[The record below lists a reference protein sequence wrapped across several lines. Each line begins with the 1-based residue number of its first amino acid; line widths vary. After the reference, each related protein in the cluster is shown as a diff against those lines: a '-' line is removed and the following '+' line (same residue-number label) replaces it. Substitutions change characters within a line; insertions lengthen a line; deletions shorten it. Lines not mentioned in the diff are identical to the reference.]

1 MGGKEAPNSFC
12 DKRTRLLSLAGT
24 YKNLAHMTECINN
37 SLRLRLRPV
46 GFMAEVKYMLNE
58 AMFPDNCHSKV
69 SLFKATRNS
78 EQRKSTSLIPRG
90 RALFWEGEEE
100 AQKIQIVEGVVRAVR
115 LLENGNRQILA
126 FYWPGDVV
134 MPTQSACQQFT
145 AEAVTDCR
153 VFRSKVSG
161 VCRGDEPCGAH
172 QVLADTLSL
181 VLTMSQKNC
190 VARIAWLLLRMRA
203 HLPSDPKRPDALRL
217 QLPRADLADHVG
229 TSLETVCRTL
239 ADFRTK
245 KLIDLPTRKTIRFI
259 DLKGLERISGE
270 QAGG

>member
-1 MGGKEAPNSFC
+1 MLTESASLDDRKLSTPIFRSTGNDAPEF
-12 DKRTRLLSLAGT
+12 R
-24 YKNLAHMTECINN
+24 
-37 SLRLRLRPV
+37 RP
-46 GFMAEVKYMLNE
+46 
-58 AMFPDNCHSKV
+58 
-69 SLFKATRNS
+69 
-78 EQRKSTSLIPRG
+78 STSFIPRG

-100 AQKIQIVEGVVRAVR
+100 AQKIEIVEGVVRAVR

-134 MPTQSACQQFT
+134 MPTHSTNQQYT

-153 VFRSKVSG
+153 VVRSKVSG
-161 VCRGDEPCGAH
+161 VCRSDEPCGAH

-190 VARIAWLLLRMRA
+190 VARIAWLLLRIRP
-203 HLPSDPKRPDALRL
+203 HLPADLKRPEALRL

-239 ADFRTK
+239 AEFKAK
-245 KLIDLPTRKTIRFI
+245 KLIDLPNRKTIRFI
-259 DLKGLERISGE
+259 NLEGLARISNGP
-270 QAGG
+270 AFD

>member
-1 MGGKEAPNSFC
+1 MLTESALLDDGK
-12 DKRTRLLSLAGT
+12 LST
-24 YKNLAHMTECINN
+24 PIFR
-37 SLRLRLRPV
+37 S
-46 GFMAEVKYMLNE
+46 
-58 AMFPDNCHSKV
+58 
-69 SLFKATRNS
+69 TRNDAL
-78 EQRKSTSLIPRG
+78 EFRRPSTSFIPRG

-100 AQKIQIVEGVVRAVR
+100 AHKIEIVEGVVRAVR

-134 MPTQSACQQFT
+134 MPTHSTNQQYT

-153 VFRSKVSG
+153 VVRSKVSG
-161 VCRGDEPCGAH
+161 VCRSDEPCGAH

-190 VARIAWLLLRMRA
+190 VARIAWLLLRIRP
-203 HLPSDPKRPDALRL
+203 HLPADLKRPEALRL

-239 ADFRTK
+239 AEFKAK
-245 KLIDLPTRKTIRFI
+245 KLIDLPNRKTIRFI
-259 DLKGLERISGE
+259 NVEGLARISNGP
-270 QAGG
+270 AFD